1 MENYTLVKKIGKGNY
16 GDVWLIINKQN
27 RKQYVL
33 KQINMRHASKQE
45 QRSAFIEVKL
55 LSSLKHPNIVSYF
68 DSFQN
73 PNGMLDIIMGYCE
86 RGDLYT
92 FIRNRKGVLFQE
104 KQIVEWFIQICM
116 ALQYL
121 HERNILHRD
130 LKTQNIFLTKSKIIK
145 VGDLGIARI
154 LDSTCDLA
162 TTLIGTPY
170 YMSPELFA
178 NQPYNHKSDI
188 WALGCCLYEIS
199 TLRHAFNAWD
209 LNSLMYKILLGK
221 LPIMPK
227 YYSVELINLI
237 SSMLNYDPNIRPSV
251 KSILQNE
258 FMRKHIKDFLQETSI
273 CNNQIKEAKKPLPTE
288 FKSDNGISIK
298 QRKTYI
304 ENATLISEK
313 NNLVHKDNLNIS
325 VESKDM
331 HPNNSTKENLFD
343 KKLISNNKHHE
354 SIENSLENPKPKSRL
369 PNCRYINIGNSNEK
383 DYKNALEMN
392 LIKSKEIQKNDKFY
406 NSENT
411 NSELN
416 KPVDFHL
423 NTPML
428 LNVNETNSKQCK
440 DLTKNFQM
448 KLTSNASNIKQQDN
462 NIALFDKLPEF
473 GLVKTLASRRRR
485 RAANV
490 LRNIEKSHSEI
501 SENSRPLPLPPQQYS
516 NNNITAVSEIQQK
529 SIKSFDSIK
538 DDDDKQVSSSNLHSI
553 LKPNLEARRR
563 RREKLQLS
571 KKENKDTKQSL
582 YKNICSVNKEQNLF
596 KEDEKEGKNDLEI
609 QEFIGL
615 LNNTLKLNDQQKQ
628 PTEYLKN
635 AFCNFFI
642 KEDCLNNNEL
652 LSKSHIIQRIH
663 LLKRECIKMFG
674 EYRLKAIMKNIEFIV
689 ETEIL
694 QEKLSAMLKKEEL
707 EYSGKIL
714 QLKLFQDFL
723 K

>member
-188 WALGCCLYEIS
+188 WALGCCLYEMS

-313 NNLVHKDNLNIS
+313 NNLVHKDKYNAVFFEFYI
-325 VESKDM
+325 
-331 HPNNSTKENLFD
+331 FF
-343 KKLISNNKHHE
+343 LIH
-354 SIENSLENPKPKSRL
+354 
-369 PNCRYINIGNSNEK
+369 
-383 DYKNALEMN
+383 
-392 LIKSKEIQKNDKFY
+392 
-406 NSENT
+406 
-411 NSELN
+411 
-416 KPVDFHL
+416 
-423 NTPML
+423 
-428 LNVNETNSKQCK
+428 
-440 DLTKNFQM
+440 
-448 KLTSNASNIKQQDN
+448 
-462 NIALFDKLPEF
+462 F
-473 GLVKTLASRRRR
+473 GTV
-485 RAANV
+485 
-490 LRNIEKSHSEI
+490 I
-501 SENSRPLPLPPQQYS
+501 
-516 NNNITAVSEIQQK
+516 
-529 SIKSFDSIK
+529 
-538 DDDDKQVSSSNLHSI
+538 
-553 LKPNLEARRR
+553 
-563 RREKLQLS
+563 
-571 KKENKDTKQSL
+571 
-582 YKNICSVNKEQNLF
+582 
-596 KEDEKEGKNDLEI
+596 
-609 QEFIGL
+609 
-615 LNNTLKLNDQQKQ
+615 
-628 PTEYLKN
+628 
-635 AFCNFFI
+635 
-642 KEDCLNNNEL
+642 
-652 LSKSHIIQRIH
+652 
-663 LLKRECIKMFG
+663 
-674 EYRLKAIMKNIEFIV
+674 
-689 ETEIL
+689 
-694 QEKLSAMLKKEEL
+694 
-707 EYSGKIL
+707 
-714 QLKLFQDFL
+714 
-723 K
+723 